1 MTPDEYPAVAR
12 RVAEW
17 LDIDTM
23 DATTYELA
31 RLMFWPTCS
40 SDGPYVFREQEGP
53 LLRVDDVLHTYGDG
67 EAWKD
72 CNLWPMG
79 AEELTLRKTASK
91 KAGEPTEKPGMVGLF
106 CRAYDVP
113 SAIAEF
119 LSDVYAPCGNG
130 GGDSR
135 YTYLHG
141 STAGGAVVYNDGA
154 FLYSNHATDPC
165 GGRSVNAFDLVRIH
179 KFGEQDDVND
189 CEDVPVTQ
197 LPSYRAMVAWCAQLP
212 EIKELLISERTQ
224 GMEDAFSDLTE
235 DDSEGQYT
243 DGPDWKKKLTINA
256 KTGQLEPTLNNAIL
270 YIRNHPDFK
279 GKFGYNPMS
288 DDITVSG
295 EMPWQ
300 KKRTVGKKNSLDSV
314 IEDEKKGGRKDGI
327 WYIDTEGPDFLA
339 YFEKLGYQSRGAM
352 NGLLENALKIV
363 ALENSYHPIKSYLD
377 ELVWDGKPRMETTF
391 IRWLGA
397 EDNEL
402 NREITKLWFIAAVD
416 RIVRPGHQFDQILI
430 TTGKQGLGKSKML
443 RLLAKGHFT
452 NSLTGTSM
460 DKKTA
465 ELLQDVWIVEL
476 GELDSIKKGDQTAV
490 KNFITSTTDRYRAAY
505 AHTAKTYPRICV
517 FAGTSNEGAFLRDNT
532 GERRYWIMPVVGTGD
547 NGELHGFENEVD
559 QIWAETVVMW
569 KQRMKDFWE
578 PGQSQDDVNLYLY
591 LRDKRLNDQMEVLRQ
606 GYKLPDEDRTDIEGY
621 LNTPRP
627 DNWEDLP
634 AYERRNFAR
643 HEWLGDY
650 SQCHT
655 LVNKVC
661 IKELKYELFDGR
673 SDKTIRIGAILDNM
687 PGWKKAKSK
696 RRFKAYADWPQPAWV
711 RIGSEEDY

>member
-1 MTPDEYPAVAR
+1 
-12 RVAEW
+12 
-17 LDIDTM
+17 
-23 DATTYELA
+23 
-31 RLMFWPTCS
+31 
-40 SDGPYVFREQEGP
+40 
-53 LLRVDDVLHTYGDG
+53 
-67 EAWKD
+67 
-72 CNLWPMG
+72 
-79 AEELTLRKTASK
+79 
-91 KAGEPTEKPGMVGLF
+91 MV
-106 CRAYDVP
+106 V
-113 SAIAEF
+113 
-119 LSDVYAPCGNG
+119 
-130 GGDSR
+130 
-135 YTYLHG
+135 
-141 STAGGAVVYNDGA
+141 
-154 FLYSNHATDPC
+154 
-165 GGRSVNAFDLVRIH
+165 

-197 LPSYRAMVAWCAQLP
+197 LPSYRAMVEWCAQLP

-402 NREITKLWFIAAVD
+402 NREITKLWLIAAVD

-430 TTGKQGLGKSKML
+430 TTGKQGIGKSKLL

-452 NSLTGTSM
+452 NSLTGTNM

-476 GELDSIKKGDQTAV
+476 GELDSIKKGEQTAV

-505 AHTAKTYPRICV
+505 AHAAKTYPRICV

-532 GERRYWIMPVVGTGD
+532 GERRYWIMPVEGTGD
-547 NGELHGFENEVD
+547 HGELHGFENEVD
-559 QIWAETVVMW
+559 QIWAETVVI
-569 KQRMKDFWE
+569 R
-578 PGQSQDDVNLYLY
+578 PQS
-591 LRDKRLNDQMEVLRQ
+591 
-606 GYKLPDEDRTDIEGY
+606 
-621 LNTPRP
+621 
-627 DNWEDLP
+627 
-634 AYERRNFAR
+634 
-643 HEWLGDY
+643 
-650 SQCHT
+650 
-655 LVNKVC
+655 
-661 IKELKYELFDGR
+661 
-673 SDKTIRIGAILDNM
+673 
-687 PGWKKAKSK
+687 
-696 RRFKAYADWPQPAWV
+696 
-711 RIGSEEDY
+711 

>member
-1 MTPDEYPAVAR
+1 
-12 RVAEW
+12 
-17 LDIDTM
+17 
-23 DATTYELA
+23 
-31 RLMFWPTCS
+31 
-40 SDGPYVFREQEGP
+40 
-53 LLRVDDVLHTYGDG
+53 
-67 EAWKD
+67 
-72 CNLWPMG
+72 
-79 AEELTLRKTASK
+79 
-91 KAGEPTEKPGMVGLF
+91 MV
-106 CRAYDVP
+106 V
-113 SAIAEF
+113 
-119 LSDVYAPCGNG
+119 
-130 GGDSR
+130 
-135 YTYLHG
+135 
-141 STAGGAVVYNDGA
+141 
-154 FLYSNHATDPC
+154 
-165 GGRSVNAFDLVRIH
+165 

-402 NREITKLWFIAAVD
+402 NREITKLWLIAAVD

-476 GELDSIKKGDQTAV
+476 GELDSIKKGEQTAV

-532 GERRYWIMPVVGTGD
+532 GERRYWIMPVEGTGD
-547 NGELHGFENEVD
+547 HGELHGFENEVD

-621 LNTPRP
+621 LDTPRP
-627 DNWEDLP
+627 DNWEELP
-634 AYERRNFAR
+634 AYERRNFAH

-673 SDKTIRIGAILDNM
+673 SDKALRIGATLDNL
-687 PGWKKAKSK
+687 PGWRKAKSK